1 MTWKLVPGPIVFTE
15 NYHNLHWKMIF
26 LKQSDSIGYVMVK
39 LLKYV
44 TCCRKKDHP
53 ILRFQLRFDV
63 LNLV

>member
-44 TCCRKKDHP
+44 QISIQTFSDFFLQG
-53 ILRFQLRFDV
+53 ILLK
-63 LNLV
+63 